1 MCQIFRTQLTDYLE
15 RSLPLSDRERFEA
28 HLFACEP
35 CRSALDMTRGMIVA
49 YERLEEETVPAGFE
63 VRWRQR
69 LEAVAPSH
77 RPAAPWHWLKP
88 LAPAL
93 RPVALGAVGAAV
105 ILLIAVWF
113 NPKESRIDN
122 ATTPQTA
129 SAPVLVEPVHVN
141 LDQEHVLRVWFDAK
155 ERVEDVRFYLELPQG
170 IALVTDQGVTPVPH
184 VQWVGTLQ
192 AGRNLI
198 TIPVK
203 GAERGR
209 WTVTASIEKGST
221 RKEQSIDLLVNG
233 I

>member
-28 HLFACEP
+28 HLSACEP
-35 CRSALDMTRGMIVA
+35 CRSAMDVTRGMIVA
-49 YERLEEETVPAGFE
+49 YERLEEEPVPVGFE
-63 VRWRQR
+63 ARWRQR
-69 LEAVAPSH
+69 LETVAPSN

-105 ILLIAVWF
+105 ILIAVWL

-155 ERVEDVRFYLELPQG
+155 ERVEDVRFQLELPQG
-170 IALVTDQGVTPVPH
+170 IALVTDQGMTPVSH

-221 RKEQSIDLLVNG
+221 RKERAIELLVNG

>member
-28 HLFACEP
+28 HLSACEP
-35 CRSALDMTRGMIVA
+35 CRSAMDMTRGMIVA
-49 YERLEEETVPAGFE
+49 YERLEEEPVPAGFE

-69 LEAVAPSH
+69 LEAIAPFN
-77 RPAAPWHWLKP
+77 RPATPWHWLKP

-93 RPVALGAVGAAV
+93 RSVALGAAGAAV
-105 ILLIAVWF
+105 IFLIAVWF
-113 NPKESRIDN
+113 NPKESRLDN
-122 ATTPQTA
+122 ATTPQVA

-221 RKEQSIDLLVNG
+221 RKERAIELLVNG

>member
-1 MCQIFRTQLTDYLE
+1 M
-15 RSLPLSDRERFEA
+15 
-28 HLFACEP
+28 
-35 CRSALDMTRGMIVA
+35 DMIRGMIVA
-49 YERLEEETVPAGFE
+49 YERLEEEPVPVGFE
-63 VRWRQR
+63 ARWRQR
-69 LEAVAPSH
+69 LEAIAPLN
-77 RPAAPWHWLKP
+77 RPATPWHWLKP

-93 RPVALGAVGAAV
+93 RPVALAAAGAAA
-105 ILLIAVWF
+105 ILLVTMWL
-113 NPKESRIDN
+113 NPKEGRLDN

-155 ERVEDVRFYLELPQG
+155 ERIEDVRFQLELPQG
-170 IALVTDQGVTPVPH
+170 IALVTDQGITPAPK

-221 RKEQSIDLLVNG
+221 RKERAIELLVNG

>member
-1 MCQIFRTQLTDYLE
+1 
-15 RSLPLSDRERFEA
+15 
-28 HLFACEP
+28 
-35 CRSALDMTRGMIVA
+35 MIAA
-49 YERLEEETVPAGFE
+49 YERLEEEPVPVGFE

-69 LEAVAPSH
+69 LEAIAPSN
-77 RPAAPWHWLKP
+77 RPATPWYWLRPFAPT
-88 LAPAL
+88 L

-105 ILLIAVWF
+105 ILIAVWL
-113 NPKESRIDN
+113 NPKEGRIDN

-129 SAPVLVEPVHVN
+129 SAPVFVEPVHVN

-155 ERVEDVRFYLELPQG
+155 ERVEDVRFQLELPRG
-170 IALVTDQGVTPVPH
+170 IALVTDQGITPVPR

-221 RKEQSIDLLVNG
+221 RKERAIDLLVNG